1 MTVSAL
7 RVFTRQV
14 HFIEDGATVVE
25 RAVEVVQGTTGA
37 AWVGA
42 YTATA
47 DGSLMLA
54 AAAGEVPFGSPESI
68 DADDPM
74 LVALRAERASVDAP
88 EDSVL
93 AGTLALPFVAGG
105 KVTGLLAVGAPRRPY
120 ASDYRETLQA
130 VATNVGLALEVLQV
144 RGLRAQLEE
153 WRERTEWA
161 EQELATLHRLFD
173 RVRSGSHEAQP
184 H

>member
-47 DGSLMLA
+47 DGSLML
-54 AAAGEVPFGSPESI
+54 
-68 DADDPM
+68 
-74 LVALRAERASVDAP
+74 ALRAERASVDAP